1 MKTWEFEYLGQNF
14 EDVSFQIIVFRPNR
28 LLIIWLLL
36 FKLKYFLKNGISIDN
51 GGVLIDFANLN
62 E

>member
-36 FKLKYFLKNGISIDN
+36 FKLKYFLKNDISIDN